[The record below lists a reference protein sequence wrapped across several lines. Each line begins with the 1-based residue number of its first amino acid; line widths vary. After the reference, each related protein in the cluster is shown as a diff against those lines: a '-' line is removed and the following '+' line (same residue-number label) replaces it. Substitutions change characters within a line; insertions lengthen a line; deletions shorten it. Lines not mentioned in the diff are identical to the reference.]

1 MCAAPLGAG
10 PGRRHFSAMS
20 RTLIATIAGLAGF
33 FVYVLLVLLVADHV
47 RALHWTV
54 ELLFFA
60 VAGVAW
66 VWPARALMVWAV
78 RGGG

>member
-1 MCAAPLGAG
+1 
-10 PGRRHFSAMS
+10 MS
-20 RTLIATIAGLAGF
+20 RTPIAILAGLAGF
-33 FVYVLLVLLVADHV
+33 FLYVLLVLLAADHV

>member
-1 MCAAPLGAG
+1 
-10 PGRRHFSAMS
+10 MS
-20 RTLIATIAGLAGF
+20 RSAIATLIGIAGFLAY
-33 FVYVLLVLLVADHV
+33 VVVVLLLADHV

-66 VWPARALMVWAV
+66 VWPAKRLIVWAV
-78 RGGG
+78 R

>member
-1 MCAAPLGAG
+1 
-10 PGRRHFSAMS
+10 MS
-20 RTLIATIAGLAGF
+20 RTPIAILAGLTGF
-33 FVYVLLVLLVADHV
+33 FLYVLLVLLVADHV
-47 RALHWTV
+47 RALHWAV